1 MKRIILIFIMI
12 GIHTICQAKSWMDYD
27 AYIAPADGDYLLIND
42 VDDDTDD
49 ASGTVKRL
57 AWLYV
62 QQRNANLTSLS
73 TIAYSANMLSFLDAA
88 DYAAMRTLLAVLP
101 LAGGIITGVTY
112 FSDGDGDSPP
122 LTFTDETTEYVQFHK
137 EDAGPLY
144 VSGDL
149 ATDLS
154 VSLRNIGDGDMNFLV
169 DGYISEGGTSL
180 VSKYQGIN
188 AANLTPISAL
198 TSTAYGRSLLE
209 FADEATLHANTCW
222 TSQEAAG
229 TINLGQEYC
238 ADGATWDPTGSGLTE
253 DHIVMP
259 TVDLGSDTYTWVLVR
274 TNLGVQYFSG
284 IGINTSTYGSG
295 DSPVTLSAAEVL
307 GGVIYV
313 TSGPT
318 RLIVPS
324 VLTNTDY
331 NFTVITVGTGVA
343 SIDPNIIDLIVLDG
357 ATTLDVGDQID
368 STATTGDIAVCTYYS
383 ADGLYCATNGWSDGG
398 AP

>member
-1 MKRIILIFIMI
+1 MI

-101 LAGGIITGVTY
+101 LAGGETMTGSVVFDDGVT
-112 FSDGDGDSPP
+112 DSPYIR
-122 LTFTDETTEYVQFHK
+122 LVDATDEYLNMYKADGGNLIIETEV
-137 EDAGPLY
+137 DAERTLAFVNNG
-144 VSGDL
+144 SGVL
-149 ATDLS
+149 
-154 VSLRNIGDGDMNFLV
+154 NIAV
-169 DGYISEGGTSL
+169 DGAIGEGGTSL
-180 VSKYQGIN
+180 VNKYQGLDSD
-188 AANLTPISAL
+188 LTSIAAL
-198 TSTAYGRSLLE
+198 TTTAYGRALLE
-209 FADEATLHANTCW
+209 FADEATLHANTCFA
-222 TSQEAAG
+222 SQEAAG

-259 TVDLGSDTYTWVLVR
+259 TVDNGGDDYDWVLVR
-274 TNLGVQYFSG
+274 TNLGVQYFAGMEIS
-284 IGINTSTYGSG
+284 TSTYSS
-295 DSPVTLSAAEVL
+295 DQTLTVTEMS

-313 TSGPT
+313 TENATMKLQPVFDGA
-318 RLIVPS
+318 
-324 VLTNTDY
+324 
-331 NFTVITVGTGVA
+331 NFTVIAFGAVIA
-343 SIDPNIIDLIVLDG
+343 KIDPDD
-357 ATTLDVGDQID
+357 ADQIYLEAD
-368 STATTGDIAVCTYYS
+368 SSALAPGYEIDGLGTKGDIAVCTSYPPTTP
-383 ADGLYCATNGWSDGG
+383 DGFVCETNGWSDGG
-398 AP
+398 TS

>member
-1 MKRIILIFIMI
+1 MKKLILIFLMI
-12 GIHTICQAKSWMDYD
+12 VIYTTCQAKSWMDYD

-101 LAGGIITGVTY
+101 LAGGTLTGNVVLDDNDT
-112 FSDGDGDSPP
+112 DSPWF
-122 LTFTDETTEYVQFHK
+122 TFTDETGET
-137 EDAGPLY
+137 
-144 VSGDL
+144 
-149 ATDLS
+149 
-154 VSLRNIGDGDMNFLV
+154 FLFYKV
-169 DGYISEGGTSL
+169 DGSSFYLYTDNAEDRTFAIINDGAGNLNFSVDGVISEGGTSL
-180 VSKYQGIN
+180 VSKYQAIEDQGVSSDDDVEFN
-188 AANLTPISAL
+188 QVTQPCHTDQP
-198 TSTAYGRSLLE
+198 TSIT
-209 FADEATLHANTCW
+209 
-222 TSQEAAG
+222 
-229 TINLGQEYC
+229 LGQEYC

-259 TVDLGSDTYTWVLVR
+259 TVDNGGDDYDWVLVR

-295 DSPVTLSAAEVL
+295 DSPVTLSADEVL